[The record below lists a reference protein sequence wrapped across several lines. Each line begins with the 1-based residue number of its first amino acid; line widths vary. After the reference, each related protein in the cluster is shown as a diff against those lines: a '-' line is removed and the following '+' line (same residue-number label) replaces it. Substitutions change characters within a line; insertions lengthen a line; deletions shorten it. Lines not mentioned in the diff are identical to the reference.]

1 MKDQIRAQLLS
12 EMGFSQKA
20 IEILEQN
27 LNMGIMDDPT
37 ITAQYEGS
45 CGDILM
51 LALKINNNCIEDAM
65 YEYIGCAGL
74 QSCASAM
81 TEMIKQKS
89 IDDLSNFKAD
99 DIVNYLGGIPE
110 SKYEC
115 AEIARNTLLTALNNF
130 RKMNLTEKENSKFE
144 NV

>member
-20 IEILEQN
+20 IHILEQN

-37 ITAQYEGS
+37 ITAQHQGS

-51 LALKINNNCIEDAM
+51 LSLRINNNFIKDAM

-81 TEMIKQKS
+81 TEMIKQKN
-89 IDDLSNFKAD
+89 IDSLLNFKAK
-99 DIVNYLGGIPE
+99 DIVDYLGGIPE

-115 AEIARNTLLTALNNF
+115 AEIARNTLFTAINDYK
-130 RKMNLTEKENSKFE
+130 KMHMTN
-144 NV
+144 

>member
-1 MKDQIRAQLLS
+1 MRDQIRAQLLS

-20 IEILEQN
+20 IQILEQN

-37 ITAQYEGS
+37 VSAQHEGS
-45 CGDILM
+45 CGDVLM
-51 LALKINNNCIEDAM
+51 LSLKINNDYIVDAM

-89 IDDLSNFKAD
+89 IDSLSNFVAD

-115 AEIARNTLLTALNNF
+115 AEIARNTLILAIDDYKKINMPN
-130 RKMNLTEKENSKFE
+130 
-144 NV
+144 

>member
-1 MKDQIRAQLLS
+1 MRKDQVRRQLLS
-12 EMGFSQKA
+12 EMGFSQNS
-20 IEILEQN
+20 IQILEQN

-37 ITAQYEGS
+37 ITAQHEGS

-51 LALKINNNCIEDAM
+51 LSLRIRNNYIEDAM

-74 QSCASAM
+74 QACASAM

-89 IDDLSNFKAD
+89 IDSLLKFEAN
-99 DIVNYLGGIPE
+99 DIIKYLGGIPE

-115 AEIARNTLLTALNNF
+115 AEIARNTLYSAINEYKKLDKLI
-130 RKMNLTEKENSKFE
+130 
-144 NV
+144 

>member
-1 MKDQIRAQLLS
+1 MRDQIRAQLLS

-20 IEILEQN
+20 IQILEQK

-37 ITAQYEGS
+37 VSAQHEGS
-45 CGDILM
+45 CGDVLM
-51 LALKINNNCIEDAM
+51 LSLKINNDYIVDAM

-89 IDDLSNFKAD
+89 IDSLSNFVAD

-115 AEIARNTLLTALNNF
+115 AEIARNTLILAIDDYKKINMPN
-130 RKMNLTEKENSKFE
+130 
-144 NV
+144 

>member
-1 MKDQIRAQLLS
+1 MRKDQIRRQLLS
-12 EMGFSQKA
+12 EMGFSQNS
-20 IEILEQN
+20 IQILEQN

-37 ITAQYEGS
+37 ITAQHEGS

-51 LALKINNNCIEDAM
+51 LSLRIRNNYIEDAM

-74 QSCASAM
+74 QACASAM

-89 IDDLSNFKAD
+89 IDSLLKFEAN
-99 DIVNYLGGIPE
+99 DIIKYLGGIPE

-115 AEIARNTLLTALNNF
+115 AEIARNTLYSAINEYKKLDKLI
-130 RKMNLTEKENSKFE
+130 
-144 NV
+144 

>member
-20 IEILEQN
+20 IHILEQN

-37 ITAQYEGS
+37 ITAQHQGS

-51 LALKINNNCIEDAM
+51 LSLRINNNFIKDAM

-81 TEMIKQKS
+81 TEMIKQKN
-89 IDDLSNFKAD
+89 IDSLLNFKAK
-99 DIVNYLGGIPE
+99 DIVDYLGGIPE

-115 AEIARNTLLTALNNF
+115 AEIARNTLFTAINDYK
-130 RKMNLTEKENSKFE
+130 KMHMMN
-144 NV
+144 

>member
-1 MKDQIRAQLLS
+1 MRKDQIRRQLLS
-12 EMGFSQKA
+12 EMGFSQNS
-20 IEILEQN
+20 IQILEQN

-37 ITAQYEGS
+37 ITAQHEGS

-51 LALKINNNCIEDAM
+51 LSLRIRNNYIEDAM

-74 QSCASAM
+74 QACASAM

-89 IDDLSNFKAD
+89 IDSLLKFGAN
-99 DIVNYLGGIPE
+99 DIIKYLGGIPE

-115 AEIARNTLLTALNNF
+115 AEIARNTLYSAINEYKKLDKLI
-130 RKMNLTEKENSKFE
+130 
-144 NV
+144 

>member
-1 MKDQIRAQLLS
+1 MKKAQIRRQLLS
-12 EMGFSQKA
+12 EMGFSKKSIQ
-20 IEILEQN
+20 ILEQN

-37 ITAQYEGS
+37 ITVQHEGS

-51 LALKINNNCIEDAM
+51 LSLRIKNNYIEDAR

-74 QSCASAM
+74 QACASAM

-89 IDDLSNFKAD
+89 IDSLLKFEAN
-99 DIVNYLGGIPE
+99 DIINYLDGIPE

-115 AEIARNTLLTALNNF
+115 AEIARNALYSAINECK
-130 RKMNLTEKENSKFE
+130 KMDKSN
-144 NV
+144 

>member
-1 MKDQIRAQLLS
+1 MKDQVRPQLLS
-12 EMGFSQKA
+12 EMGFSQKS
-20 IEILEQN
+20 IQILEQN

-37 ITAQYEGS
+37 ITAQHEGS

-51 LALKINNNCIEDAM
+51 LSLRIRNNYIEDAM

-74 QSCASAM
+74 QACASAM

-89 IDDLSNFKAD
+89 IDSLLKFEAN
-99 DIVNYLGGIPE
+99 DIIKYLGGIPE

-115 AEIARNTLLTALNNF
+115 AEIARNTLYSAINEYKKLDKLI
-130 RKMNLTEKENSKFE
+130 
-144 NV
+144 